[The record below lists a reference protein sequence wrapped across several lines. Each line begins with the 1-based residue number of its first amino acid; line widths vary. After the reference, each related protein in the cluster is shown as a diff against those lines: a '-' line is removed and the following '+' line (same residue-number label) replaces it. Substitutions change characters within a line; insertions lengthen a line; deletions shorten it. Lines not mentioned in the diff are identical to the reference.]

1 MNRHIGLKIVCVL
14 GILLDGI
21 TTVLATNVGH
31 SLVAGM
37 TSVVI
42 LTDMGKTIGP
52 IAVVV
57 FALLYIALIVTET
70 KHDD

>member
-14 GILLDGI
+14 GILLGGI
-21 TTVLATNVGH
+21 VTVLATNVGH

-42 LTDMGKTIGP
+42 LTDMCKTIGP

-57 FALLYIALIVTET
+57 FVLLYIALIMTET

>member
-1 MNRHIGLKIVCVL
+1 MNQHIGLKIVCVI
-14 GILLDGI
+14 GILLGGI

-42 LTDMGKTIGP
+42 LTGMGKIIGP

-57 FALLYIALIVTET
+57 FALLYIALIATET